1 MIRGFPGRD
10 RRVAPEVPA
19 GSGFGLTLGLRMA
32 WSRIGAG
39 ARRAEL
45 SYARV
50 AARPTKGVGV
60 RMVFP
65 RGVDARPRGPQSPLH
80 ELGTECVWNRTPT
93 G

>member
-60 RMVFP
+60 SASGAEGGLRKGSRVVHQGGGCQDGFSP
-65 RGVDARPRGPQSPLH
+65 RR
-80 ELGTECVWNRTPT
+80 
-93 G
+93 

>member
-45 SYARV
+45 SYARS
-50 AARPTKGVGV
+50 AHQGGGCQDG
-60 RMVFP
+60 FSP
-65 RGVDARPRGPQSPLH
+65 RR
-80 ELGTECVWNRTPT
+80 
-93 G
+93 